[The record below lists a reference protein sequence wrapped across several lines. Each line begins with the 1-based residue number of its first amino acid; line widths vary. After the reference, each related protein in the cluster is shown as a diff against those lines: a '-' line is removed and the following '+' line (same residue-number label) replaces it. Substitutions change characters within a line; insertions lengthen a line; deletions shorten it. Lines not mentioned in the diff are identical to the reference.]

1 MRMLAALL
9 VVLLL
14 NTAILADEPVRAVG
28 IGRARP
34 GLQGPQA
41 RLMAERAAQLDAAR
55 QLLAKTNPASV
66 QYFPESKRRVIQG
79 TLRGQ
84 HYRPAYFSPDG
95 TARVVAEIPNKGT
108 P

>member
-1 MRMLAALL
+1 MRKLTVMF

-14 NTAILADEPVRAVG
+14 NTAILADQPVRAVG

-34 GLQGPQA
+34 GLHGPQA

-55 QLLAKTNPASV
+55 QLLAKTNPSSV
-66 QYFPESKRRVIQG
+66 SYSRDSTHRVIQG

-84 HYRPAYFSPDG
+84 RYSPARFSPDG
-95 TARVVAEIPNKGT
+95 TARVVAEISNQKT

>member
-1 MRMLAALL
+1 MRKYAILFIVLL
-9 VVLLL
+9 V
-14 NTAILADEPVRAVG
+14 NTAILADQPVRAVG

-55 QLLAKTNPASV
+55 QLLARTNPGSV

-79 TLRGQ
+79 TLRG
-84 HYRPAYFSPDG
+84 HSYWPAQILTDG
-95 TARVVAEIPNKGT
+95 TAHVTAEIP
-108 P
+108 